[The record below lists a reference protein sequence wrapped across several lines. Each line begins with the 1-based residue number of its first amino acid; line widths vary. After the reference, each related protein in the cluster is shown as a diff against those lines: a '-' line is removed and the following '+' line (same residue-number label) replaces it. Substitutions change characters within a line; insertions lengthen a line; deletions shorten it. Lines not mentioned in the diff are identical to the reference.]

1 MGFLNFLNKRFADDG
16 KSERS
21 FRFKN
26 GRSVLIGSE
35 TSFRSSF
42 VPSISDSMAASL
54 SRPQAHVDI
63 LDAQGGIRPHDFRSR
78 VQATGVRDYGEDV
91 AERNMGE
98 NGVDVRSAAAREFYA
113 RRSSISSQSPSMARR
128 ESAQPS
134 YRGSRSNIRG
144 GSEAGDMSATEN
156 WTPTR
161 PSSGLSLEPSQA
173 SRQGVRGLQ
182 RPVVSPPFPAARPGS
197 SASIDRQSG
206 TTRSGISRNTHN
218 VNSTRISIGPPVSGA
233 SPSHARQSRRPSKLR
248 DRSISPPCVPRY
260 RSQSS
265 LSVRREQSYSHVA
278 DGQRR
283 ENECRRAASATG
295 MSSLSG
301 HVRPHLSSEDLHPHL
316 DRLNTVDNEA
326 ELDSGAS
333 RAAPVHT
340 AKPQLGGAAPLFHHP
355 ELQDAVRRAVDESLA
370 QLPLSVD
377 WKALLEM
384 AQKGLAL
391 DGELGPQKVP
401 QRRSSLH
408 PGSLPLSNS
417 TPTTAEFSDY
427 GSRSGS
433 SAAGYPSSSRHTK
446 ATSIDS
452 LASPKSLS
460 AHPTMFDGRSS
471 VGDGYQISPTF
482 STLDED
488 HGVGPIPEV
497 CYGDDVRYHSGIMNI
512 EHAECLT
519 SDYSDVDSFT
529 EKRQPRLN
537 DTEGSLFHDSGFRD
551 LSANLPGLVTDTT
564 PSPCLVCRVLS
575 SLHGDDTA
583 VGPAPS
589 TPCDHH
595 SGGMSR
601 KQRLKALGYDYES
614 DDESDVPPTKPASA
628 KGGRTKRLTSGTGG
642 GLRRLKLVDDR
653 IEEASEEDRAGSLD
667 SEKRRDLRRRP
678 KFGGLG
684 RAPLRCTV
692 GGREDGNVADMD
704 MGVIVARTN

>member
-35 TSFRSSF
+35 TSLRSSY

-78 VQATGVRDYGEDV
+78 VQAAGVRDYGEDV

-113 RRSSISSQSPSMARR
+113 RKSSISSQSPSMARR

-144 GSEAGDMSATEN
+144 DMSVTEN

-161 PSSGLSLEPSQA
+161 PSSGLSLEPRQA
-173 SRQGVRGLQ
+173 SRQGVRSLQ
-182 RPVVSPPFPAARPGS
+182 RPVVSPSSPAARPGS
-197 SASIDRQSG
+197 SASTDRQSG

-265 LSVRREQSYSHVA
+265 LSVRREQSYSH
-278 DGQRR
+278 DQRG

-301 HVRPHLSSEDLHPHL
+301 YVRPHLSSEDLHPHL
-316 DRLNTVDNEA
+316 DRLHPVDNEA
-326 ELDSGAS
+326 DLDSGAS
-333 RAAPVHT
+333 RAVPVHA
-340 AKPQLGGAAPLFHHP
+340 AKSQLGGAAPPFHHP
-355 ELQDAVRRAVDESLA
+355 ELHDAVRRAVDESLA

-433 SAAGYPSSSRHTK
+433 SVAGYPSSSRHTK

-460 AHPTMFDGRSS
+460 VHPTMFDGRSS

-488 HGVGPIPEV
+488 HRVGPIPEV
-497 CYGDDVRYHSGIMNI
+497 CYSDDARYHSGIMNI

-529 EKRQPRLN
+529 EKRQSRFN
-537 DTEGSLFHDSGFRD
+537 DTEGSLFHDAGLRD

-575 SLHGDDTA
+575 NLHGDDTA
-583 VGPAPS
+583 VGSAPS

-614 DDESDVPPTKPASA
+614 DDESDMLPAKPA

-667 SEKRRDLRRRP
+667 SERRRDLRRRP

-692 GGREDGNVADMD
+692 GGREDGNVADMERKD
-704 MGVIVARTN
+704 VIVARTH

>member
-21 FRFKN
+21 FRPKN
-26 GRSVLIGSE
+26 GRSVLIGSQ
-35 TSFRSSF
+35 TSLRSSF

-98 NGVDVRSAAAREFYA
+98 NGVDVQSAAAREFYA
-113 RRSSISSQSPSMARR
+113 RKSSISSQSPSMTRR

-144 GSEAGDMSATEN
+144 GSEVGDMSVTEN
-156 WTPTR
+156 RTPTR
-161 PSSGLSLEPSQA
+161 PLTSLSLEPRQA

-182 RPVVSPPFPAARPGS
+182 RPVVSPSAAARPGS
-197 SASIDRQSG
+197 SASTDRQSG

-218 VNSTRISIGPPVSGA
+218 VKTTRISIGPPVSGA
-233 SPSHARQSRRPSKLR
+233 SPSHASQSRRPSKLR
-248 DRSISPPCVPRY
+248 DTDRSISPPCVPRY

-301 HVRPHLSSEDLHPHL
+301 YVRPHLSSEDLHPHL
-316 DRLNTVDNEA
+316 DRLHPVDNEA
-326 ELDSGAS
+326 ELNFGAS
-333 RAAPVHT
+333 RAAP
-340 AKPQLGGAAPLFHHP
+340 LFHQP
-355 ELQDAVRRAVDESLA
+355 ELHDAVRRAVDESLA

-427 GSRSGS
+427 GSRCGS
-433 SAAGYPSSSRHTK
+433 SVAGYPSSSRHTK

-460 AHPTMFDGRSS
+460 VYPTMFDGKSS
-471 VGDGYQISPTF
+471 AGDGYQISPTF

-497 CYGDDVRYHSGIMNI
+497 CYSDDARYHSGIMNI

-529 EKRQPRLN
+529 EKRQSRFN
-537 DTEGSLFHDSGFRD
+537 DTEGSLFHDAGLRD

-564 PSPCLVCRVLS
+564 PSPCLVCRVLY
-575 SLHGDDTA
+575 SLHGDDTT
-583 VGPAPS
+583 VGSSPGTPA
-589 TPCDHH
+589 CDHH

-614 DDESDVPPTKPASA
+614 DDESDVLPAKPASA

-667 SEKRRDLRRRP
+667 SERRRDLRRKP
-678 KFGGLG
+678 KFGGSG
-684 RAPLRCTV
+684 RAPLRSIV
-692 GGREDGNVADMD
+692 GGREDGNVADME
-704 MGVIVARTN
+704 

>member
-134 YRGSRSNIRG
+134 YRGSRSNIRS

-316 DRLNTVDNEA
+316 DRLHPVDNEA

-340 AKPQLGGAAPLFHHP
+340 AKPQLGVAAPLFHHP

-583 VGPAPS
+583 VGPALS